1 MLDTLQS
8 PTVIL
13 QEKTPTAQDAEVLLS
28 NIEAAAQEVRERQT
42 LRGQLNIKM
51 DKQIGICCG
60 LEQARGILREHDPKS
75 PAIAFLSCEIVE
87 AHKAWNQLYQ
97 AWSETL

>member
-1 MLDTLQS
+1 MQTLES

-13 QEKTPTAQDAEVLLS
+13 AERAQRLQDAEVLLT
-28 NIEAAAQEVRERQT
+28 NIEAAAKEIKERQT

-51 DKQIGICCG
+51 DKQIGICTG
-60 LEQARGILREHDPKS
+60 LEQARGIIREHDPKS

-97 AWSETL
+97 AWSGTL